1 MTRYKT
7 ISLLIVIVLL
17 PGLAARAQGGAD
29 NSALRPPMSD
39 DSQASSSGDGLP
51 GVPVAPT
58 GDSLSGALAADSGE
72 NRAALPADRIIEI
85 LQAHPPLLSNAK
97 KLVATRMR
105 GQGNDVPQGISDD
118 ELFQLI
124 EENDDLRAAFTQQLS
139 AQGYLTREDHWTL
152 GDGEQNGGSDALR
165 DRNRAARRPLQ
176 QAPARANDLAEDPNA
191 PAAVSQPN
199 PYPDLPA
206 LKDLYSQARP
216 QDEHLGRFGTD
227 AFEARDGLVDNGSLD
242 VPVGPE
248 YVLGPGDGVDIGLS
262 GGISERLTRTVDR
275 EGKILLPQAGVIFVA
290 GKTLADTQQLIQQ
303 TLTPYF
309 RNLKVDLSLTRV
321 RSVRVYVVGE
331 VQKPGAYDI
340 SSLST
345 PLNALY
351 AAGGITARG
360 SLRRVRHLRGEKVVK
375 EIDLYQFLLNGV
387 RSDVERLEPGDTIL
401 VPPVGPQVMV
411 TGMVRRP
418 AIYELNG
425 EKDLA
430 DAIDLA
436 GGVLAAG
443 ALQRIQVERIVA
455 HTRRVMLSVD
465 MPDGGSPQEV
475 HTLLDPIGVQ
485 DGDRLTIAAIPV
497 YSTQTV
503 YLEGHVSR
511 PGKYPFQPGM
521 DVGALLRSY
530 QDVLPEPAEH
540 AEIIRLEPPDYRPK
554 VLAFDLNEVLG
565 GTDPIELRP
574 FDTVHIFG
582 RYEVDPPKVSIV
594 GEVLRPGQYPLS
606 AGMTAAALVQM
617 AGGFKRSAYTETAD
631 IASYVVQD
639 GKKVARQHT
648 AVAIAKALSGDSKA
662 DVLLKPGD
670 VVSIR
675 QLTGWSDIGASV
687 TVKGEVRYPGTYGID
702 EGERLSSVLK
712 RAGGFRPSAYPAGAM
727 LEREEV
733 RTLAEKSRL
742 ELIHRIETASPVLK
756 LRGGPS
762 GDAAGAAQFMERQQ
776 QQILSTLRQEHV
788 IGRLVIKISPNI
800 EQWENTDADPELRG
814 GDVLIIPKQP
824 NFVLVSGQVYSA
836 AAIGYERGKPAE
848 WYLRQAG
855 GPTESANKKSIF
867 IIRANGAVL
876 ASSGEGLWRRSVLSA
891 HLQPGDTLVVP
902 ERIVAGSAFWKNLL
916 STAQLGSSIA
926 VAARI
931 ASSF

>member
-7 ISLLIVIVLL
+7 ISLLIIVLL
-17 PGLAARAQGGAD
+17 PALAARAQGSPD
-29 NSALRPPMSD
+29 NSALRPPISD
-39 DSQASSSGDGLP
+39 DSQASGSGDGLP
-51 GVPVAPT
+51 SVPAPLT
-58 GDSLSGALAADSGE
+58 GDSLSGALAAGSGE
-72 NRAALPADRIIEI
+72 DRAALPADRIIEI

-97 KLVATRMR
+97 KLVAIRMQR
-105 GQGNDVPQGISDD
+105 QGNDVPQGISND

-124 EENDDLRAAFTQQLS
+124 DENEEVRAAFTQQLS
-139 AQGYLTREDHWTL
+139 AQGYLTREDHWVL
-152 GDGEQNGGSDALR
+152 GDGEEDGGSDALR
-165 DRNRAARRPLQ
+165 DRNRATRHPRQ
-176 QAPARANDLAEDPNA
+176 QAPARANDSAEDPNA

-216 QDEHLGRFGTD
+216 QTEHLRRFGTD
-227 AFEARDGLVDNGSLD
+227 AFEARGGLVDNGSLD
-242 VPVGPE
+242 IPVGPE
-248 YVLGPGDGVDIGLS
+248 YVLGPGDRVDIGLS
-262 GGISERLTRTVDR
+262 GGISERLARTVDR
-275 EGKILLPQAGVIFVA
+275 EGKILLPQAGVLVVA
-290 GKTLADTQQLIQQ
+290 GKTVADAQQLIQQ
-303 TLTPYF
+303 ILTPYF

-331 VQKPGAYDI
+331 VQKPGAYDV

-360 SLRRVRHLRGEKVVK
+360 SLRRVRHLRGNKVVK

-401 VPPVGPQVMV
+401 VPPVGPQVTV
-411 TGMVRRP
+411 TGMVRRS

-425 EKDLA
+425 EKDLD

-443 ALQRIQVERIVA
+443 ALRRIQVERIVA
-455 HTRRVMLSVD
+455 HTRRVMLSID
-465 MPDGGSPQEV
+465 LPDGSSPQDV
-475 HTLLDPIGVQ
+475 HKLLGPIGVQ
-485 DGDRLTIAAIPV
+485 DGDRLNVAPIPV

-511 PGKYPFQPGM
+511 PGKYPYLPEM

-530 QDVLPEPAEH
+530 QDVLPEPADH

-554 VLAFDLNEVLG
+554 VIEFNLSEILDG
-565 GTDPIELRP
+565 SDPIELRP
-574 FDTVHIFG
+574 FDTVRVFG
-582 RYEVDPPKVSIV
+582 RYEIDPPKVSIV
-594 GEVLRPGQYPLS
+594 GEVLRPGEYPLS
-606 AGMTAAALVQM
+606 DRMTASALLQM

-648 AVAIAKALSGDSKA
+648 TVAIAKALTGDSKA

-670 VVSIR
+670 VVSVR

-687 TVKGEVRYPGTYGID
+687 IVKGEVRYPGTYGID
-702 EGERLSSVLK
+702 EGECLSSVLR
-712 RAGGFRPSAYPAGAM
+712 RAGGFRAGAYPAGAM
-727 LEREEV
+727 LERAEV
-733 RTLAEKSRL
+733 RNLAEKSRL
-742 ELIHRIETASPVLK
+742 ELIHRIETASPVIK
-756 LRGGPS
+756 LRGAPS
-762 GDAAGAAQFMERQQ
+762 GEAAAAAQFMERQQ
-776 QQILSTLRQEHV
+776 QQILTTLRQEHAT
-788 IGRLVIKISPNI
+788 GRLVIKINSDI
-800 EQWENTDADPELRG
+800 EKWANTDADPELRG
-814 GDVLIIPKQP
+814 GDIVIIPKQP
-824 NFVLVSGQVYSA
+824 NFVLVNGQVYSP
-836 AAIGYERGKPAE
+836 AAIGYARGKPAE

-855 GPTESANKKSIF
+855 GPTESANKKNIF

-876 ASSGEGLWRRSVLSA
+876 ASSGEGLWRHSVLSA
-891 HLQPGDTLVVP
+891 HMEPGDTLVVP

-916 STAQLGSSIA
+916 STAQLSSSIA